1 MFADD
6 TTLYLSKNNHFDH
19 VENILKR
26 WCNISGA
33 KFNIGETEII
43 PIGTPEHWTTIAR
56 SRKINQDDQTPLNT
70 QIRIAKDGDATCL
83 LGAWIGSHVDDLT
96 PWECIIDLIK
106 KDIERWGKIKP
117 TMYGKHLIVQ
127 AIIGGRT
134 QYLAKVQGMPSKTEK
149 VIQKII
155 QEFLWD
161 GESAPYIALETL
173 KLPLDE
179 GGLDFSSKH
188 PTWAVITDLLI
199 NATAPPNVS
208 PLGRLNTYMQSWD
221 PPTRGP
227 RSSYLNQDILR
238 MISTV
243 KRYKTNLAALWIT
256 PDISACLPAWYHMNA
271 NHCPM
276 TNIPSKCLLRNHKV
290 KTVVNLVKTSERAQA
305 RYSSLHVPNLSCT
318 CINCARDWI
327 KNCRNPPPMCTRSTN
342 PYLQNCT

>member
-1 MFADD
+1 
-6 TTLYLSKNNHFDH
+6 
-19 VENILKR
+19 
-26 WCNISGA
+26 
-33 KFNIGETEII
+33 
-43 PIGTPEHWTTIAR
+43 
-56 SRKINQDDQTPLNT
+56 
-70 QIRIAKDGDATCL
+70 
-83 LGAWIGSHVDDLT
+83 
-96 PWECIIDLIK
+96 
-106 KDIERWGKIKP
+106 
-117 TMYGKHLIVQ
+117 MYGKHLIVQ

-155 QEFLWD
+155 QQFLWD

-243 KRYKTNLAALWIT
+243 KRYKTNLAAL
-256 PDISACLPAWYHMNA
+256 
-271 NHCPM
+271 
-276 TNIPSKCLLRNHKV
+276 
-290 KTVVNLVKTSERAQA
+290 
-305 RYSSLHVPNLSCT
+305 
-318 CINCARDWI
+318 
-327 KNCRNPPPMCTRSTN
+327 
-342 PYLQNCT
+342 